1 MHSKPRKGS
10 IQGFQGADEID
21 PSSFFGLDCDILI
34 PAALGNQITAENAY
48 LVKADVIA
56 EGANGPIDTEGE
68 TILLDKG
75 ITIIPDI
82 LCNSGGVIGSYFE
95 WLQNRNGELWQLD
108 EVMFKIDKKLTEV
121 FLKVEKVVVD
131 DKTDWRTAAY
141 ILAIKRIETAYVQR
155 GIFP

>member
-1 MHSKPRKGS
+1 MK
-10 IQGFQGADEID
+10 
-21 PSSFFGLDCDILI
+21 
-34 PAALGNQITAENAY
+34 AE
-48 LVKADVIA
+48 VIA

-68 TILLDKG
+68 AILLQNG

-108 EVMFKIDKKLTEV
+108 EVMLKIDKKLTEV
-121 FLKVEKVVVD
+121 FRKVEGVVLEG
-131 DKTDWRTAAY
+131 KIDWRTAAY
-141 ILAIKRIETAYVQR
+141 ILAITRIETAYIQR